1 MEKTLG
7 AYFQLTSL
15 INLSCTTWRLQ
26 GAPTSDRLDIC
37 HMHLRYIPPLLLPR
51 ARCIQHEQIRHLV
64 LQLYVARS
72 RWSSAY
78 GAANCRFNEHK
89 LDGELYKQD
98 SEIVRRG
105 VYNRPAG

>member
-1 MEKTLG
+1 M
-7 AYFQLTSL
+7 Y
-15 INLSCTTWRLQ
+15 
-26 GAPTSDRLDIC
+26 
-37 HMHLRYIPPLLLPR
+37 LRYIPPLLLPR

-105 VYNRPAG
+105 VYNRPVG